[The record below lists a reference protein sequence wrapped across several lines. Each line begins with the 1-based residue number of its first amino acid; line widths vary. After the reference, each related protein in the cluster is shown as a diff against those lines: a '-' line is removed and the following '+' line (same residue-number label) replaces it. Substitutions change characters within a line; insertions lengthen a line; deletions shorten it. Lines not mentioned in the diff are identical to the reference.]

1 MSVVV
6 DISKQKKQ
14 KYLLSKDSAKTYLKY
29 VFFTFIFFIF
39 KTKVCLWTRKSYFF
53 FQVADI
59 LDLAV
64 GAVKKEELDNNI
76 SLKNLFEGLEMTR
89 TVLQKTFVKH
99 GLKQISP
106 EGEKFDPALHEAVF
120 QIPKDKVSHFSSQKN
135 PPYDIEVLEDWS
147 HFRTFQILIQV

>member
-1 MSVVV
+1 MFFLPSFF
-6 DISKQKKQ
+6 SYSRRKF
-14 KYLLSKDSAKTYLKY
+14 
-29 VFFTFIFFIF
+29 VFGLENHI
-39 KTKVCLWTRKSYFF
+39 FF

-135 PPYDIEVLEDWS
+135 PPL
-147 HFRTFQILIQV
+147 ILRF

>member
-1 MSVVV
+1 
-6 DISKQKKQ
+6 
-14 KYLLSKDSAKTYLKY
+14 
-29 VFFTFIFFIF
+29 
-39 KTKVCLWTRKSYFF
+39 FF

-64 GAVKKEELDNNI
+64 GAVKKEDLDNNA

-106 EGEKFDPALHEAVF
+106 EGEKFDPVLHEAVF
-120 QIPKDKVSHFSSQKN
+120 QIPKDQAKFESGRVAQVIKIGYALQNRPIRAAKVGVVQ
-135 PPYDIEVLEDWS
+135 
-147 HFRTFQILIQV
+147 